1 MRQSYAFLGTI
12 VLISSLLLIVYGIA
26 ALSPVNP
33 DRNEG
38 DASGPLS
45 MPPLDR
51 PTVSF
56 GNHYLGPKEAKV
68 TLIVFGDYLCQ
79 PCAEFEAS
87 IDRALEEYK
96 DKIRVVWKDMPN
108 EKLHGESVN
117 AAIAARCA
125 GDQGAFWEY
134 HRALMADQASISL
147 NNYAVF
153 AQALGLDAE
162 SFQDCLDTKR
172 TQPLVQRDYDEGQR
186 LRIDGTPYTFIGDRR
201 ISGSISYEQLQSF
214 IESAIAS
221 EEVRER
227 SENQAN

>member
-1 MRQSYAFLGTI
+1 MRPSYAFLGTL
-12 VLISSLLLIVYGIA
+12 VLISSLLLLVYGIA

-33 DRNEG
+33 TR
-38 DASGPLS
+38 DASDDAGPLS
-45 MPPLDR
+45 LPPLER

-56 GNHYLGPKEAKV
+56 GNHYLGPRDAKV
-68 TLIVFGDYLCQ
+68 SIIVFGDYLCQ

-87 IDRALEEYK
+87 LNQALQEFEG
-96 DKIRVVWKDMPN
+96 KIRVVWKDMPN
-108 EKLHGESVN
+108 ERLHGESVN

-153 AQALGLDAE
+153 ALALGLDAE
-162 SFQDCLDTKR
+162 SFQDCMDTKR

-201 ISGSISYEQLQSF
+201 ISGAISYDQLRTF
-214 IESAIAS
+214 IESAIAT
-221 EEVRER
+221 EEVRAQ
-227 SENQAN
+227 SGN